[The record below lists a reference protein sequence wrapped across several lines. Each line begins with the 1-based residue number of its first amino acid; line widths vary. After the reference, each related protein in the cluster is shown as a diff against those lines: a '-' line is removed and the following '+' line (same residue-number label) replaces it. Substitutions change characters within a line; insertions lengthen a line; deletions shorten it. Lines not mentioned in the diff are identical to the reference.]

1 MARWLQFG
9 LFLLMIVLF
18 VGGSHFYV
26 WRRLVHDTGLPAP
39 WRSVGLWVVIGLALT
54 LPASFLVSR
63 LLSPD
68 LSRWVL
74 FLPYFWMGMLV
85 LLLFLLGLA
94 DLGRFGSWVWAKAA
108 HAGYWLE
115 DPARR
120 LAWFRWGALAA
131 GGTALVAS
139 VVGMYFALRPPVV
152 VRHEV
157 ELPRLPQALDGFKLV
172 QLTDLHLGPTLGR
185 EWLADVV
192 RRTNELHPDLVA
204 ITGDL
209 VDGDVETLRETVEP
223 LRELRARYGV
233 FFVTGN
239 HEYYSG
245 VEEWL
250 THLPQL
256 GIRVLHNEHAFVGP
270 EGARL
275 LVAGIDDHS
284 SRGFADGH
292 GPDLAAALR
301 GVVGEPPSVLLA
313 HQPKAVFEA
322 AERGVGLVLAGH
334 THGGQFYPWAPFV
347 HLQQPYI
354 SGMHRHGGTLLYVS
368 DGTGFWGP
376 ALRLGT
382 TGQITLVTLRAPGA
396 GS

>member
-9 LFLLMIVLF
+9 LFLLMILLF

-26 WRRLVHDTGLPAP
+26 WRRFVHDTALPAP
-39 WRSVGLWVVIGLALT
+39 WRQVGLWLVVGLALT

-63 LLSPD
+63 LLSPEVA
-68 LSRWVL
+68 RWVL

-85 LLLFLLGLA
+85 LTLFLLGLA
-94 DLGRFGSWVWAKAA
+94 DLGRFGTWVWSKAA
-108 HAGYWLE
+108 HATYWLE

-131 GGTALVAS
+131 GGAALVAS
-139 VVGMYFALRPPVV
+139 VVGMYFALRAPVV

-157 ELPRLPQALDGFKLV
+157 ELPRLPQELDGLKLA
-172 QLTDLHLGPTLGR
+172 QLSDLHLGPTLGR
-185 EWLADVV
+185 EWLEEVV
-192 RRTNELHPDLVA
+192 RRTNELEPDVVA

-209 VDGDVETLRETVEP
+209 VDGDVETLRDVVAP
-223 LRELRARYGV
+223 LGDLKARYGV

-245 VEEWL
+245 VGGWL
-250 THLPQL
+250 DHLPTL
-256 GIRVLHNEHAFVGP
+256 GIRVLHNEHARVGP
-270 EGARL
+270 AGAPL
-275 LVAGIDDHS
+275 VVAGIDDHS
-284 SRGFADGH
+284 SRGFAAGH

-301 GVVGEPPSVLLA
+301 GVTGEPPIVLLA
-313 HQPKAVFEA
+313 HQPKAVHEA
-322 AERGVGLVLAGH
+322 SERGVGLVLSGH
-334 THGGQFYPWAPFV
+334 THGGQFYPWAPLV
-347 HLQQPYI
+347 YLQQPEI
-354 SGMHRHGGTLLYVS
+354 SGLHRYGETWLYVS

-382 TGQITLVTLRAPGA
+382 TGEITLLTLRAPR
-396 GS
+396 